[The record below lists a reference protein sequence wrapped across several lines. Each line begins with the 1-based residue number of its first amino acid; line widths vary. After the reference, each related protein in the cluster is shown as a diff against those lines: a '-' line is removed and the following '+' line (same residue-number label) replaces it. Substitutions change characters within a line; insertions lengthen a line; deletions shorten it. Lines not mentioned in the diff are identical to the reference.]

1 MAIEKVKTK
10 QLEWTPQSLIQVA
23 VAGVLVVISLILGYA
38 SFRKFMLKRSFANA
52 LEFYDSGRIGNAVP
66 ALEEALGW
74 NPEHHVARELL
85 AKIKTEAGDLPKA
98 EEEYK
103 ALYQGEYPR
112 KETVCV
118 GLGVIELKRA
128 DQEFK
133 ERDAAAEWKAA
144 EPHVK
149 QALVWFQEA
158 KKANPQIPEAE
169 IGRWHCELMSVR
181 RAPGG
186 IDPARARAVADGL
199 EKVLKILTGGAEAG
213 KAVTREG
220 LVDLY
225 AGLGWCNAVQG
236 GYSESAA
243 KYFKACYQY
252 APKWV
257 LPRINMIYI
266 DAQRFAEGNF
276 SHADLKGMENLIRR
290 ERNEIQTLWRT
301 QAAVYG
307 ALEEPWFQYCLATAY
322 AFGIRKDIS
331 TYNNLAHGLTTDQKL
346 GTRMEPHFLSA
357 AIQYRFATEKD
368 LDPVSRNMYMDQLY
382 GVLDK
387 FRQNEQLQKNTAVRA
402 AVLHNLGF
410 AKEWQGAWN
419 KRAVE
424 YEAAITQWKEAA
436 KLVDCYETNRNL
448 AVLYKRNNKQVE
460 AQEFYVKA
468 QKFIPDL
475 KDARLQEDAANF
487 KEFMERK

>member
-23 VAGVLVVISLILGYA
+23 VAGVLVVVSLILGYA
-38 SFRKFMLKRSFANA
+38 SFRKFMLKRSFASA
-52 LEFYDSGRIGNAVP
+52 LELYDSGRFGNATP
-66 ALEEALGW
+66 ALEEALAW
-74 NPEHHVARELL
+74 NPDHHVARELL
-85 AKIKTEAGDLPKA
+85 AKIKTEGGDLPKA

-103 ALYQGEYPR
+103 ILYQGEYPR

-128 DQEFK
+128 DLEFK
-133 ERDAAAEWKAA
+133 GRDAAAEWKAA

-158 KKANPQIPEAE
+158 KKANGQIPEAE
-169 IGRWHCELMSVR
+169 IGRWHCELMTVR

-199 EKVLKILTGGAEAG
+199 EKVLKILTTSPEA
-213 KAVTREG
+213 ARMVTREG

-225 AGLGWCNAVQG
+225 AGLGWCNAVQS
-236 GYSESAA
+236 GYSEAAA

-266 DAQRFAEGNF
+266 DAQRFTEGAF
-276 SHADLKGMENLIRR
+276 SHAELKGMENLIRR

-307 ALEEPWFQYCLATAY
+307 ALEEPWFQYCLATSY
-322 AFGIRKDIS
+322 AFGVRKDMQ
-331 TYNNLAHGLTTDQKL
+331 TYNNLSHGLTTDQKL
-346 GTRMEPHFLSA
+346 GARMEPHFLSA
-357 AIQYRFATEKD
+357 AIQYRFATERD
-368 LDPVSRNMYMDQLY
+368 LDRVSRNMYMDQLF
-382 GVLDK
+382 GVLDR
-387 FRQNEQLQKNTAVRA
+387 FRQNEQLANHPAVRA
-402 AVLHNLGF
+402 AVLHNIGF
-410 AKEWQGAWN
+410 AKEWQGAWA
-419 KRAVE
+419 KRQVD
-424 YEAAITQWKEAA
+424 YEAAYTQWKEAA

-448 AVLYKRNNKQVE
+448 AVLYKRNNKQAE
-460 AQEFYVKA
+460 AQEYYLKA
-468 QKFIPDL
+468 QKFIPGLTDDNL
-475 KDARLQEDAANF
+475 KTDAANL